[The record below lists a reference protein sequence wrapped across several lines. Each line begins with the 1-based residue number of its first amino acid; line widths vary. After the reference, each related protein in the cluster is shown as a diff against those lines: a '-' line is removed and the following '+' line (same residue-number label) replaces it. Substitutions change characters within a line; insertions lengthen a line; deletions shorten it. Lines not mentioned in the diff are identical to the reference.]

1 MNQKTNLAIGIL
13 IILALVQITMLYVR
27 SNFEI
32 IREKEEN
39 SDRRTGKIKIG
50 LVLGTLKEE
59 RWIKDRD
66 IIISKGLENGAEV
79 IVQNANN
86 DDEEQISQVKYLI
99 GRGID
104 VLIIVPNDYQRAG
117 EAVQLCKER
126 GIPVISYD
134 RLIMNSDIDLYISFD
149 NEKVGELMAKAVLNS
164 IKTGNVLIIN
174 GAKNDYNTTLVKNG
188 YMRVLEPAI
197 KSGKINIIDILWSEN
212 WLKENAYKY
221 TQNAILSGQKI
232 DAIICGNDSL
242 AEGSIEALSEHK
254 IVGKVIVTG
263 QDADLSACQ
272 RIVEGSQLMTVYK
285 PIEKLASKAV
295 EYAIKLAKGEKIQT
309 EKTIWNGK
317 INVPYYSIEPI
328 YVDKNNIEETII
340 KDGFHL
346 REEVYYSQK

>member
-1 MNQKTNLAIGIL
+1 MNRKTNIVIGIL
-13 IILALVQITMLYVR
+13 IIVALIQITVLYVR
-27 SNFEI
+27 NNFEVSGG
-32 IREKEEN
+32 RKFSDDN
-39 SDRRTGKIKIG
+39 SEKIKIG

-66 IIISKGLENGAEV
+66 IIISKGIEKGAEV

-86 DDEEQISQVKYLI
+86 NDEEQINQVKYLI
-99 GRGID
+99 GIGID
-104 VLIIVPNDYQRAG
+104 VLIIVPNDYQKVA
-117 EAVQLCKER
+117 EAVQLCKEK

-134 RLIMNSDIDLYISFD
+134 RLVMNSDIDLYISFD
-149 NEKVGELMAKAVLNS
+149 NEMVGEFMAKAVLKS
-164 IKTGNVLIIN
+164 SRTGNVLIIN
-174 GAKNDYNTTLVKNG
+174 GAKNDYNTTFVKNG

-197 KSGKINIIDILWSEN
+197 NSGKINIIDIFWSDN

-221 TQNAILSGQKI
+221 TKNTILQGVKI

-254 IVGKVIVTG
+254 LVGKIVVTG

-295 EYAIKLAKGEKIQT
+295 EYAISLAKGEEIRT

-317 INVPYYSIEPI
+317 MNVPYYPIEPI
-328 YVDKNNIEETII
+328 YVDKNNIDETVI